1 VDGCGRRDLDYARRM
16 AAPLSDTMRTL
27 LDGWRADL
35 APAWSQALAGVEPD
49 FGAVRADLD
58 VADGEVVFPGRKGR
72 PPAGARPD
80 AHVFR
85 ALDGIAPADVR
96 VVVMGQDPYTRV
108 EQATGRSFE
117 QGDLA
122 DWLGK
127 PKVTP
132 SLRRIVQALAR
143 RRTGNLAYLDGQ
155 GGWGRVVADIKSGA
169 LPIEGPRALWDHWQA
184 QGVVFLNAI
193 LTFNRFQ
200 PDHQFRGHQPLWRPI
215 LVRLLDALVRRPEG
229 ALVCVAWGGKA
240 ADAFKGARV
249 EESARA
255 AGTWES
261 RVRVVTAS
269 HPNAFGAPPPFFA
282 GSGDPLRDVNDALVA
297 MGGKAV
303 EW

>member
-1 VDGCGRRDLDYARRM
+1 MDGCRAANLDYA
-16 AAPLSDTMRTL
+16 AAMPNLRDTMRAM
-27 LDGWRADL
+27 LDGWRGDL
-35 APAWSQALAGVEPD
+35 APAWSEALAGVEPD
-49 FGAVRADLD
+49 LEGVRADLAL
-58 VADGEVVFPGRKGR
+58 ADAELVFPGRKGR

-85 ALDGIAPADVR
+85 ALDGVAPGDVR

-132 SLRRIVQALAR
+132 SLRRIVQGLAR
-143 RRTGNLAYLDGQ
+143 RRTGNLSYLDGQ
-155 GGWGRVVADIKSGA
+155 GGWGRVVSDIRAGA
-169 LPIEGPRALWDHWQA
+169 LTIEGPRALWDHWQA

-200 PDHQFRGHQPLWRPI
+200 PDFQFGGHQPLWRPI
-215 LVRLLDALVRRPEG
+215 LVRLLDVLVRRHAG

-240 ADAFKGARV
+240 AAAIKSARV

-255 AGTWES
+255 AGTWQT
-261 RVRVVTAS
+261 RTRILTGA
-269 HPNAFGAPPPFFA
+269 HPNAFGAPPPFFR
-282 GSGDPLRDVNDALVA
+282 GSGDPLQDVNDALVA

>member
-1 VDGCGRRDLDYARRM
+1 
-16 AAPLSDTMRTL
+16 MRAL
-27 LDGWRADL
+27 LDGWRSDL
-35 APAWSQALAGVEPD
+35 APAWSDALAGVEPD
-49 FGAVRADLD
+49 VDAVRADLSL
-58 VADGEVVFPGRKGR
+58 ADGEVVFPGRRGR
-72 PPAGARPD
+72 APQGARAD

-169 LPIEGPRALWDHWQA
+169 LAIEGPRALWDRWQA

-200 PDHQFRGHQPLWRPI
+200 PDFQFGGHQPLWRPI
-215 LVRLLDALVRRPEG
+215 LVRLLDALARRKDA

-240 ADAFKGARV
+240 EAAIKGARV
-249 EESARA
+249 EQAARA

-261 RVRVVTAS
+261 HVRVVTAS

-282 GSGDPLRDVNDALVA
+282 GSGDPLQDVNDALVA

>member
-1 VDGCGRRDLDYARRM
+1 MLTRM
-16 AAPLSDTMRTL
+16 AASLRDTMRL
-27 LDGWRADL
+27 MLDGWRSDL
-35 APAWSQALAGVEPD
+35 PPAWSEALAGVEPD
-49 FGAVRADLD
+49 FEAIRPDL
-58 VADGEVVFPGRKGR
+58 ALHDGEVVFPGRRDR
-72 PPAGARPD
+72 PPAGARAD
-80 AHVFR
+80 SHVFR
-85 ALDGIAPADVR
+85 ALDGIAPAEVR

-143 RRTGNLAYLDGQ
+143 HRTGRLGYLDGQ
-155 GGWGRVVADIKSGA
+155 GGWGRVVSDIRSGA
-169 LPIEGPRALWDHWQA
+169 VAIEGPRALWDRWQA

-200 PDHQFRGHQPLWRPI
+200 PDFQFRGHQPLWRPV
-215 LVRLLDALVRRPEG
+215 LVRLLDVLVRRPDR

-240 ADAFKGARV
+240 ADAIRSARV

-255 AGTWES
+255 AGTWGS
-261 RVRVVTAS
+261 HVRVVTGA
-269 HPNAFGAPPPFFA
+269 HPNAIGAPPPFF
-282 GSGDPLRDVNDALVA
+282 GVSGDPLAEVNAELVD

>member
-1 VDGCGRRDLDYARRM
+1 VDGCRAANLDYAAAM
-16 AAPLSDTMRTL
+16 ATTLRDAMRAL
-27 LDGWRADL
+27 LDGWRGDV
-35 APAWSQALAGVEPD
+35 APAWSAALAGVEPD
-49 FGAVRADLD
+49 LDAVRADL
-58 VADGEVVFPGRKGR
+58 ALGDGEVVFPGRKGR

-85 ALDGIAPADVR
+85 ALDGVAPADVR

-117 QGDLA
+117 QGDLR

-127 PKVTP
+127 PRVTP

-143 RRTGNLAYLDGQ
+143 RRTGELSYLDGR
-155 GGWGRVVADIKSGA
+155 GGWGRVVSDLRSGA
-169 LPIEGPRALWDHWQA
+169 LAIEDPRALWDRWQR

-200 PDHQFRGHQPLWRPI
+200 PDFQFRGHQPLWRPV
-215 LVRLLDALVRRPEG
+215 LVRLLDVLVRRPESP
-229 ALVCVAWGGKA
+229 LVCVAWGGKA
-240 ADAFKGARV
+240 ADAIRSARV

-255 AGTWES
+255 AGTWQT

-282 GSGDPLRDVNDALVA
+282 GSGDPLQDVNDALVA
-297 MGGKAV
+297 MGGQAID
-303 EW
+303 W

>member
-1 VDGCGRRDLDYARRM
+1 VDGSRAAILDYA
-16 AAPLSDTMRTL
+16 APMPASLRDTLRVM
-27 LDGWRADL
+27 LDGWRGDL

-49 FGAVRADLD
+49 LAAVRADLEL
-58 VADGEVVFPGRKGR
+58 ADGEVVFPGRKSR
-72 PPAGARPD
+72 TPAGARPD

-143 RRTGNLAYLDGQ
+143 RRTGERSYLDGQ
-155 GGWGRVVADIKSGA
+155 GGWARVVADLREGRLTI
-169 LPIEGPRALWDHWQA
+169 PGPRALWDHWQA

-193 LTFNRFQ
+193 LTFNRFE
-200 PDHQFRGHQPLWRPI
+200 PDFQFRGHQPLWRPI
-215 LVRLLDALVRRPEG
+215 LVRLLDVLVRRPQG

-240 ADAFKGARV
+240 ADAFKSARV

-255 AGTWES
+255 AGTWGS
-261 RVRVVTAS
+261 RTRIVTGA

-282 GSGDPLRDVNDALVA
+282 GSGDPLQDVNDALVA
-297 MGGKAV
+297 MGGQAV

>member
-1 VDGCGRRDLDYARRM
+1 MLSRM
-16 AAPLSDTMRTL
+16 ATTLRDAMAVL

-35 APAWSQALAGVEPD
+35 PPVWSDALAGVEPD
-49 FGAVRADLD
+49 LAAVRADLEL
-58 VADGEVVFPGRKGR
+58 ADGEIVFPGRQGR
-72 PPAGARPD
+72 APAGARAD
-80 AHVFR
+80 SHMFR

-96 VVVMGQDPYTRV
+96 VVVMGQDPYTHV

-143 RRTGNLAYLDGQ
+143 RRTGTLAYLDGQ
-155 GGWGRVVADIKSGA
+155 GGWARVVSDIKSGA
-169 LPIEGPRALWDHWQA
+169 LTIEDPRALWDHWQA

-200 PDHQFRGHQPLWRPI
+200 SDFQFQGHQPLWRPV
-215 LVRLLDALVRRPEG
+215 LVRLLDVLVRRPDR

-240 ADAFKGARV
+240 EAAFKSARV

-261 RVRVVTAS
+261 HVRIVTAS

-282 GSGDPLRDVNDALVA
+282 GSGDRLQDVNDALVA

-303 EW
+303 DW

>member
-1 VDGCGRRDLDYARRM
+1 MLSPMPTLLRDAMAR
-16 AAPLSDTMRTL
+16 L

-49 FGAVRADLD
+49 LSSVRADLE
-58 VADGEVVFPGRKGR
+58 VADGEVVFPGRKDR
-72 PPAGARPD
+72 PPPGARAD

-143 RRTGNLAYLDGQ
+143 RRTGTLAYLDGQ
-155 GGWGRVVADIKSGA
+155 GGWGRVVSDIRSGTLA
-169 LPIEGPRALWDHWQA
+169 IEGPRALWDHWQA

-193 LTFNRFQ
+193 LTFNRFE
-200 PDHQFRGHQPLWRPI
+200 PDHQFRGHQPLWRPV
-215 LVRLLDALVRRPEG
+215 LVRILDVLARRPDR

-240 ADAFKGARV
+240 ADAIRSARV

-255 AGTWES
+255 AGTWQTH
-261 RVRVVTAS
+261 VRVVTAA

-282 GSGDPLRDVNDALVA
+282 VSGDPLQDVNDALVA
-297 MGGKAV
+297 MGGQAV

>member
-1 VDGCGRRDLDYARRM
+1 MLWPM
-16 AAPLSDTMRTL
+16 ATL
-27 LDGWRADL
+27 LRDEMSRLLHGWRADL

-49 FGAVRADLD
+49 LAAVRADLAL
-58 VADGEVVFPGRKGR
+58 ADGEVVFPGRKGR
-72 PPAGARPD
+72 PPAGARAD

-85 ALDGIAPADVR
+85 ALDGIAPEDVR

-117 QGDLA
+117 QGDLT

-143 RRTGNLAYLDGQ
+143 RRTGRLAYLDGQ
-155 GGWGRVVADIKSGA
+155 GGWARVVADIRTGTLA
-169 LPIEGPRALWDHWQA
+169 IEGPRALWDHWQA
-184 QGVVFLNAI
+184 QGVLFLNAI

-200 PDHQFRGHQPLWRPI
+200 SDFQFQGHQPLWRPV
-215 LVRLLDALVRRPEG
+215 LVRLLDVLVRRPDR

-240 ADAFKGARV
+240 GAAFKSARV

-261 RVRVVTAS
+261 HVRVVTAS
-269 HPNAFGAPPPFFA
+269 HPNAFGAPPPFFT
-282 GSGDPLRDVNDALVA
+282 GSGDPLQDVNDALVA
-297 MGGKAV
+297 MGGQAV
-303 EW
+303 DW